1 MGSVAEHGMLQ
12 QWRKAQTDSEQVAGG
27 SEGGLCR
34 EGTPTLRTWTSSSD
48 SESSVEGGQ
57 GHNQGEF
64 DGSLWHIV
72 ATRRRDQIRG
82 QRKGVVTEAFRES
95 NQGPRVTQSPA
106 SGLST
111 PWPCSMVLSS
121 SGQLF
126 SMGDTT

>member
-1 MGSVAEHGMLQ
+1 MQ
-12 QWRKAQTDSEQVAGG
+12 GG
-27 SEGGLCR
+27 D
-34 EGTPTLRTWTSSSD
+34 PTLRAWTSSSD

-64 DGSLWHIV
+64 GGSLWHIV
-72 ATRRRDQIRG
+72 ATRGRDQIRG
-82 QRKGVVTEAFRES
+82 QRRGVVTEAFRES
-95 NQGPRVTQSPA
+95 GQGPRFWLRTQSPA

-111 PWPCSMVLSS
+111 PWTCSMVLSS